1 MNIHI
6 MSCLVSICQVLSEE
20 KIKSKSSQTTDAKWE
35 QYVTR
40 SLYSSFRVVIHLD
53 VPLFFWGGG
62 GGGGRFPN
70 NLKRVIQLCDT
81 NQVHNSGEGCNG
93 HPRYW
98 VPRRW
103 LRYATWSCTY
113 IPNIIDLSG
122 KKNKLWSG
130 QASLRRSRSGRNN
143 QNKTICLPL
152 ET

>member
-6 MSCLVSICQVLSEE
+6 MSRLVSICQVLSEE

-53 VPLFFWGGG
+53 VPLFFGGG
-62 GGGGRFPN
+62 GSPTTW
-70 NLKRVIQLCDT
+70 KRVIQLCDT
-81 NQVHNSGEGCNG
+81 NQVHNSDEGCNG

-103 LRYATWSCTY
+103 LRYATWSCTH

-130 QASLRRSRSGRNN
+130 QASLRRSRSGRKN